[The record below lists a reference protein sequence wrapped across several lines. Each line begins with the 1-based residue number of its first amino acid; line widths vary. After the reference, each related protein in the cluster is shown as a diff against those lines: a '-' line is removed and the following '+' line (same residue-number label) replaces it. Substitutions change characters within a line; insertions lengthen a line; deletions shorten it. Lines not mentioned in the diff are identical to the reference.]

1 MGKIVLSSYSTPAKA
16 LIVGG
21 VLFFFAVG
29 GLVLRHGLTDAPTND
44 ALAIS
49 LALAAGLGGV
59 GWFGLR
65 LIPFINFSCT
75 ATPEGLYV
83 FDRKSRETFIPWSSV
98 SRVKDWPVLQVL
110 DIYDL
115 EGKRVLS
122 IDHLI
127 SNFDAFHAQLQESLL
142 ASR

>member
-1 MGKIVLSSYSTPAKA
+1 MGKIVLSSYSTPVKA

-29 GLVLRHGLTDAPTND
+29 GLVMRHGLTDAPTSD
-44 ALAIS
+44 ASAIS
-49 LALAAGLGGV
+49 LALAAGFGGV

-65 LIPFINFSCT
+65 LIPFINVSC
-75 ATPEGLYV
+75 AAAPEGLYV
-83 FDRKSRETFIPWSSV
+83 FDRKGRETFIPWSSV

-115 EGKRVLS
+115 QGRRVLS
-122 IDHLI
+122 IDYLI
-127 SNFDAFHAQLQESLL
+127 SNFGAFRAQLQESML